1 MSKEELSFEELP
13 DGSKIIT
20 IKGINQ
26 FGDKYIRQDRINC
39 PPIWDALKRFTY
51 TAKDMEA
58 FAEWV
63 VKDGWKWSV
72 YIECFTNN
80 LYDESMKTITQLR
93 EHWEKGRRQQNE
105 TN

>member
-1 MSKEELSFEELP
+1 MKDAKEWMASLAGNDFDIEKF
-13 DGSKIIT
+13 
-20 IKGINQ
+20 
-26 FGDKYIRQDRINC
+26 IRDVQQDAIDTVVEHC
-39 PPIWDALKRFTY
+39 EQKTY
-51 TAKDMEA
+51 TTKDMED